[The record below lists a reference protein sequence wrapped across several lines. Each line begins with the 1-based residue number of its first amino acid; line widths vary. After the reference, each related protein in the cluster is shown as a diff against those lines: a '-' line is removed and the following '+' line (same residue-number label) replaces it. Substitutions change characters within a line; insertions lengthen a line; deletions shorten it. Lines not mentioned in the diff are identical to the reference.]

1 MYSPKSVVDAMT
13 TGIFDNYW
21 NQTETYEA
29 LKIYIQLNFEGLK
42 DAVITMLAGNRV
54 PVNIGTFSNDMTT
67 MQGKD
72 DVLTLLVHLGYLSYR
87 WRDKTVSIPNK
98 EVSQEFINAISTMNW
113 HEVMDSINASRKL
126 LQALWKMDAETVA
139 EGIDKAHQEI
149 SILQYNDEN
158 SLSCAIHL
166 AFYFAREYYTVVR
179 ELPAGKGFADVCF
192 IPRQIYADKPAVIVE
207 LKWDKEAAGAIA
219 QIKERHYADALKDY
233 TGNLILAGINYD
245 RKTKK
250 HSCVIEKI
258 DYSSQN
264 RN

>member
-1 MYSPKSVVDAMT
+1 
-13 TGIFDNYW
+13 
-21 NQTETYEA
+21 
-29 LKIYIQLNFEGLK
+29 
-42 DAVITMLAGNRV
+42 
-54 PVNIGTFSNDMTT
+54 
-67 MQGKD
+67 
-72 DVLTLLVHLGYLSYR
+72 
-87 WRDKTVSIPNK
+87 
-98 EVSQEFINAISTMNW
+98 MNW

-126 LQALWKMDAETVA
+126 LQAL
-139 EGIDKAHQEI
+139 
-149 SILQYNDEN
+149 
-158 SLSCAIHL
+158 
-166 AFYFAREYYTVVR
+166 
-179 ELPAGKGFADVCF
+179 CF